1 VELAAFQRERVKDE
15 KRPPPDYCRIPSTE
29 TPALFR
35 RLIAE
40 SKVVPNRSNCRVPMS
55 PADVLCLKN
64 SFVPADP
71 AVLADA
77 VRAAYEASTPLYL
90 IGGGT
95 SLAYGLPAKE
105 PGEGLSLAG
114 LNRVID
120 YPARDMTV
128 TVEAGVTMQTL
139 ADLLATERQRLP
151 IDVPQADQATIGGVV
166 ATGWNGPRRYGQGSV
181 RDHVIG
187 ISAIDGRGMPFHGG
201 GRVVKNVAG
210 YDFCKL
216 LTGSLGTLGVITE
229 VTLKLKPQPEQ
240 QALLA
245 CSAAD
250 GPAAERLLAALVQ
263 SAATPT
269 AVELLAGPEWER
281 EPAFGA
287 LEHPGPGSLFLVV
300 SLEGTAAEV
309 EYMIRQLSAEWR
321 ALGVEVP
328 LVLGESARTWR
339 RIVEFS
345 ADSAAPLVLK
355 ASVVPSGVLPLVQ
368 AARQVDPAA
377 SILAHAGNGTVFIK
391 FAQFPAQGLS
401 RTLVSQ
407 LQPAAAAQRGHLV
420 VLSNPSGAE
429 MTHQSMW
436 GAIDAPL
443 DLMGAIKR
451 KFDPKDILNRGRF
464 VYVGASG

>member
-1 VELAAFQRERVKDE
+1 M
-15 KRPPPDYCRIPSTE
+15 S
-29 TPALFR
+29 
-35 RLIAE
+35 
-40 SKVVPNRSNCRVPMS
+40 S
-55 PADVLCLKN
+55 PAN
-64 SFVPADP
+64 SSLQKTKAPADP
-71 AVLADA
+71 AELADA
-77 VRAAYEASTPLYL
+77 VRAAYDASTPLYP

-95 SLAYGLPAKE
+95 SLGYGLPAKE
-105 PGEGLSLAG
+105 PGQGLSLAG

-128 TVEAGVTMQTL
+128 TVEAGVTMQKL
-139 ADLLATERQRLP
+139 AELLDTERQRLP
-151 IDVPQADQATIGGVV
+151 IDVPQAGQATIGGVV
-166 ATGWNGPRRYGQGSV
+166 ATNWNGPRRYGQGSV

-187 ISAIDGRGMPFHGG
+187 ISAIDGCGMPFHGG

-245 CSAAD
+245 CSVAD
-250 GPAAERLLAALVQ
+250 GVAAERLLAALVHSQ
-263 SAATPT
+263 SAPT
-269 AVELLAGPEWER
+269 AIELLAGPNWHS
-281 EPAFGA
+281 EPAFSA
-287 LEHPGPGSLFLVV
+287 LDPTGPESLIVV
-300 SLEGTAAEV
+300 VCLEGTASEV
-309 EYMIRQLSAEWR
+309 EYMVRQLSAEWL
-321 ALGVEVP
+321 ALGVELP

-345 ADSAAPLVLK
+345 ADGEAPLVLK
-355 ASVVPSGVLPLVQ
+355 ASVVPSGVIPLVQ
-368 AARQVDPAA
+368 ASRQVDPAV

-391 FAQFPAQGLS
+391 FAQFPAPGLS

-420 VLSNPSGAE
+420 VLSNPSGVE

-464 VYVGASG
+464 VYV